1 MKAFRLALLALAFS
15 TLAYARPAVI
25 EEAAVFNPPPDTSW
39 EILGG
44 FGVAIDGD
52 QALVSGERWVA
63 DPAEI
68 DGRHEAAFFL
78 NARAPRGLT

>member
-15 TLAYARPAVI
+15 TLAYARPVVI

-44 FGVAIDGD
+44 FGGD